1 MIQNVPVHSKNKKT
15 IKEKKYTTWFQNR
28 VAEGE
33 RGRGREIRD
42 KGRGTH
48 GVIGGVARKK

>member
-15 IKEKKYTTWFQNR
+15 IKEKKYTTWFQYR

-33 RGRGREIRD
+33 RGRGRGIRD

-48 GVIGGVARKK
+48 GVIGGVTRKK